1 MADAQVVLC
10 DTNIL
15 IDFSKRNPDIVRTL
29 QIIGTANV
37 VVSAISAGEFVFG
50 ALNKAD
56 LAKIMKGLNAI
67 KIIHVDEAISDKGL
81 ELVQRYGLSHTLAVP
96 DAFIAATALV
106 HDLPLYTLNRK
117 DFRFIEGLQ
126 LYDER

>member
-117 DFRFIEGLQ
+117 DFRFIEGLR

>member
-1 MADAQVVLC
+1 MAQAQVVLC

-15 IDFSKRNPDIVRTL
+15 IDFSKRKPDVVQAL
-29 QIIGTANV
+29 AVIGTANV
-37 VVSAISAGEFVFG
+37 VVSAISAGEFMFG

-56 LAKIMKGLNAI
+56 LVKIVKGLNAI
-67 KIIHVDEAISDKGL
+67 KIIHVDEAISRKGL

-106 HDLPLYTLNRK
+106 HNLPLYTLNRK
-117 DFRFIEGLQ
+117 DFRFIEWLR
-126 LYDER
+126 LYDAQ

>member
-1 MADAQVVLC
+1 MAESQIVLC

-15 IDFSKRNPDIVRTL
+15 IDLSKRKPDVVQHL
-29 QIIGTANV
+29 KSIGTENV
-37 VVSAISAGEFVFG
+37 VVSAISAGEFIFG

-56 LAKIMKGLNAI
+56 LAKILKGLNAI
-67 KIIHVDEAISDKGL
+67 KIIHVDEPISEKGL
-81 ELVQRYGLSHTLAVP
+81 ALIQRYGLSHTLAVP

-117 DFRFIEGLQ
+117 DFRFIDRLR
-126 LYDER
+126 LYGE

>member
-1 MADAQVVLC
+1 
-10 DTNIL
+10 
-15 IDFSKRNPDIVRTL
+15 L

-96 DAFIAATALV
+96 DAIIAATALV